1 MPDQLK
7 KYFKTCIGFIR
18 DRIKKINFPVIR
30 HRVWRF
36 LRSWWQLIALL
47 FAGIVFLYYPVG
59 GMLVEDIDTNTNIE
73 IVQNR
78 PEQSSAVEMMSFI
91 INREVSK
98 KMWTPNLPFFFPSYF
113 LDNMPNFQLGMMSS
127 VSTLAQAMS
136 QRLARPIDD
145 KQEQHLIEAAKLLQ
159 YPGNI
164 WMFSP
169 ENRLMPAPSSNSQY
183 KKARKQLIKY
193 SYSLNDG
200 SEVFYRNPGDLAYFM
215 DKLATNLAK
224 GLEKIETQV
233 REYSSNFTDNK
244 ADDIFYYTRGQ
255 IYADYLLLK
264 ALGADYKHIILDHN
278 LYLPWTQMLS
288 ALELGAQISPTIVRN
303 GELNSIT
310 APNHLIA
317 IAFYTTRARSLMRE
331 ISQTLKKRAPRP
343 Q

>member
-1 MPDQLK
+1 MPEKLK
-7 KYFKTCIGFIR
+7 NCLKTCIGFIR

-30 HRVWRF
+30 HRIGRF

-59 GMLVEDIDTNTNIE
+59 GMLVEDIDANTNIE

-78 PEQSSAVEMMSFI
+78 PEQSSAVEMMAFI
-91 INREVSK
+91 INREVSQ

-127 VSTLAQAMS
+127 VSTLAQAMA

-145 KQEQHLIEAAKLLQ
+145 KREQHLVEAAKLLQ

-193 SYSLNDG
+193 SYGLNDG
-200 SEVFYRNPGDLAYFM
+200 SEVFYRTPEDLAYFA
-215 DKLATNLAK
+215 DRLAAGLGK
-224 GLEKIETQV
+224 SLEKIETQV

-278 LYLPWTQMLS
+278 LYLPWTQMLN
-288 ALELGAQISPTIVRN
+288 ALELGSQISPAIVRN
-303 GELNSIT
+303 GEINSVS

-317 IAFYTTRARSLMRE
+317 IALYTSRARFLMRE
-331 ISQTLKKRAPRP
+331 ISQFLKNRPLRP